1 MRPMRSLTLCFAG
14 CSGNDSAMQATPS
27 TPNPTTPGL
36 AEALAYVELHR
47 LESRYADVVT
57 RRAWGELADIVRDDC
72 PIVVDVRHTKFE
84 LTGPTEYGEFID
96 GAIQRFS
103 LFEFVLLNMVFRI
116 DAERGV
122 AAARVYMQEMRQN
135 VSDGRRTDAYG
146 VYHDRLERSDDSRWW
161 FAWRHYRS
169 FARTA
174 EPRVDTDFAVF
185 DLPVIP
191 LEEILGGD

>member
-1 MRPMRSLTLCFAG
+1 M
-14 CSGNDSAMQATPS
+14 TPPPS
-27 TPNPTTPGL
+27 HDKHTDPGL
-36 AEALAYVELHR
+36 AEAVAYVELQR
-47 LESRYADVVT
+47 LESLYADVVT
-57 RRAWGELADIVRDDC
+57 RRAWDELADIVRDDC

-84 LTGPTEYGEFID
+84 FTGPTTYGEFID

-103 LFEFVLLNMVFRI
+103 VFEFVLLNTVFRI
-116 DAERGV
+116 DAQRGV
-122 AAARVYMQEMRQN
+122 AAARVYMQEIRQN

-146 VYHDRLERSDDSRWW
+146 VYHDRLERSDDGRWW
-161 FAWRHYRS
+161 FARRHYRS

-174 EPRVDTDFAVF
+174 EPRVGTDLDVF

>member
-1 MRPMRSLTLCFAG
+1 M
-14 CSGNDSAMQATPS
+14 TPPPPS
-27 TPNPTTPGL
+27 HDTSPDPGL
-36 AEALAYVELHR
+36 AEAVAYLELHR

-57 RRAWGELADIVRDDC
+57 RRAWGELAELVRADC

-84 LTGPTEYGEFID
+84 LTGPTEYGEFINR
-96 GAIQRFS
+96 AIQRFS
-103 LFEFVLLNMVFRI
+103 VFEFVLLNMVFLI
-116 DAERGV
+116 DTERGV
-122 AAARVYMQEMRQN
+122 AAARVYMQEIRQN

-146 VYHDRLERSDDSRWW
+146 VYHDRLERSDDGHWR
-161 FAWRHYRS
+161 FARRHYRS

-174 EPRVDTDFAVF
+174 EPRVETDLDVF

>member
-1 MRPMRSLTLCFAG
+1 MTSPVTST
-14 CSGNDSAMQATPS
+14 TPS
-27 TPNPTTPGL
+27 HTTPSDPGL
-36 AEALAYVELHR
+36 AEALAYVELQR

-57 RRAWGELADIVRDDC
+57 RRAWGELADIVRADC
-72 PIVVDVRHTKFE
+72 LIVVDVRHTKFE

-122 AAARVYMQEMRQN
+122 AAARVYMQEIRQN
-135 VSDGRRTDAYG
+135 VSDGHRTDAYG
-146 VYHDRLERSDDSRWW
+146 VYHDRLERGDDGLWR
-161 FAWRHYRS
+161 FARRHYRS

-174 EPRVDTDFAVF
+174 EPRVDADFDVF
-185 DLPVIP
+185 DLPVID
-191 LEEILGGD
+191 LGDLLNG

>member
-1 MRPMRSLTLCFAG
+1 MTPPPPSHDTLAG
-14 CSGNDSAMQATPS
+14 R
-27 TPNPTTPGL
+27 GL
-36 AEALAYVELHR
+36 AEAVAYVELQR

-84 LTGPTEYGEFID
+84 FTGPTEYGEFID

-103 LFEFVLLNMVFRI
+103 VFEFVLLNMVFLI
-116 DAERGV
+116 DAQRGV
-122 AAARVYMQEMRQN
+122 AAARVYMQEIRQN

-146 VYHDRLERSDDSRWW
+146 VYHDRLERSDDVRWR
-161 FAWRHYRS
+161 FARRHFRG

-174 EPRVDTDFAVF
+174 EPRVDTDLDVF
-185 DLPVIP
+185 ELPVIP